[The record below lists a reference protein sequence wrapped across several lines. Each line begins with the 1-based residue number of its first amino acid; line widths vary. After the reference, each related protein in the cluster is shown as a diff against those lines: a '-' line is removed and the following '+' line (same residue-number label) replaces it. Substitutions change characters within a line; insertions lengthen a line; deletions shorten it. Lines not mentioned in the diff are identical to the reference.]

1 MFHQGFKIEYIDDN
15 GNKKIHYFRIDQA
28 MLLCRDILLRTKG
41 LLSLS
46 DFITDLDMKE
56 YQRNLNRKNWGEIV
70 DKIVSEIKSKEDYII
85 YIVRYMLENETRL
98 FSIEDLFLDST
109 KLFENVLANNL
120 EDDVFIR
127 GEQWLQNSDKNIIN
141 IFGQLI
147 IYIYNYLRRSEI
159 YLSFTEKESLVIAN
173 YFADIVLTLITQLNE
188 SKRLKYNLQELSKWL
203 FQLNNNMGFL
213 MI

>member
-147 IYIYNYLRRSEI
+147 IYIYSIKHSLEVRYLHFAFP
-159 YLSFTEKESLVIAN
+159 SFPFTYVI
-173 YFADIVLTLITQLNE
+173 
-188 SKRLKYNLQELSKWL
+188 SPEL
-203 FQLNNNMGFL
+203 GFPHR
-213 MI
+213 